1 MIFFAA
7 LISAI
12 MSKASSGL
20 LVPSA
25 LISENLIRP
34 LFKGK
39 LTDSHL
45 RSILRGN
52 MVLVAMVSIYMATQY
67 LNIYEL
73 VASASILSLV
83 SLFAPLTAGLY
94 WEKASTSGAVSA
106 MVIGISVYLIAATPE
121 LQISVPIFGLLAS
134 IFAMIIGSLAFP
146 RKNLS
151 YELF

>member
-1 MIFFAA
+1 
-7 LISAI
+7 
-12 MSKASSGL
+12 
-20 LVPSA
+20 

-45 RSILRGN
+45 RWILSGN

-73 VASASILSLV
+73 VASASILLLV

-94 WEKASTSGAVSA
+94 WKKASTSGAVSA
-106 MVIGISVYLIAATPE
+106 MVIGISVYLIAATPK
-121 LQISVPIFGLLAS
+121 LQISVRIFGLLAS
-134 IFAMIIGSLAFP
+134 IFAMITGSLAFP